1 MIVSPVH
8 CQDGLTVFC
17 HRIWYIPWKN
27 NKNNY
32 FLHLGMVEHVANS
45 YLEATLKKPKVVS
58 EFKVIT
64 QKERL
69 LKRHSFVCEN
79 IAFYNIS

>member
-1 MIVSPVH
+1 
-8 CQDGLTVFC
+8 
-17 HRIWYIPWKN
+17 
-27 NKNNY
+27 
-32 FLHLGMVEHVANS
+32 MVEHVANS

-64 QKERL
+64 QKGRL